1 MADSNSI
8 LLEYTTLKEK
18 IQSLTTAYNKLLEKT
33 NCPCGASILCDG
45 HKEGCVR
52 PRVVKKAAYKKVAV
66 LLFELL
72 MLDRQLH
79 RVIGKL

>member
-18 IQSLTTAYNKLLEKT
+18 IQSLTTAYNKLLETT

-52 PRVVKKAAYKKVAV
+52 HRVIKKAAYKKVAI

-72 MLDRQLH
+72 TLDRQLH

>member
-18 IQSLTTAYNKLLEKT
+18 IQSVTKAYNKLLEKT
-33 NCPCGASILCDG
+33 NCPCGASLLCDG